1 MYRLVVNRETARRLM
16 LPPTALF
23 ARLPLSSTRVRSFAM
38 KRRPLPPPVTL
49 TSQAQK
55 FFQALHSQKPDT
67 GGFRLSLEQAD
78 NNMHMQFEFE
88 FLTKTD
94 AEQSKNER
102 VVFDDEKKLAL
113 HVDESALMKV
123 LGSTI
128 DFDDQRLIVLDKQ
141 GFELSPET

>member
-1 MYRLVVNRETARRLM
+1 
-16 LPPTALF
+16 
-23 ARLPLSSTRVRSFAM
+23 
-38 KRRPLPPPVTL
+38 
-49 TSQAQK
+49 
-55 FFQALHSQKPDT
+55 
-67 GGFRLSLEQAD
+67 
-78 NNMHMQFEFE
+78 MHMQFEFE